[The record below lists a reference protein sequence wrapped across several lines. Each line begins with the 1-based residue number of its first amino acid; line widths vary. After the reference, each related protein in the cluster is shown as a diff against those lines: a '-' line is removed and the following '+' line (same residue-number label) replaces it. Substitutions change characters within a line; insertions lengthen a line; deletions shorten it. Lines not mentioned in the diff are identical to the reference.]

1 MLDPTMVPKSWGRS
15 GSRWKAVRKAAF
27 ERDRDAN
34 APCWIC
40 GRPINYAGDSKTDPW
55 AWQPDHVLTVKQ
67 HPEFALDIT
76 NIKPSHA
83 RCNNQR
89 AKDDRAKPAN
99 DNKRGRELGEPSED
113 WGI

>member
-1 MLDPTMVPKSWGRS
+1 MLDPANVPKSWGRS
-15 GSRWKAVRKAAF
+15 GSRWKAVRKAAY

-40 GRPINYAGDSKTDPW
+40 GKPINYAASPHDPDG
-55 AWQPDHVLTVKQ
+55 WQPDHVLTVHD

-76 NIKPSHA
+76 NLRASHA

-89 AKDDRAKPAN
+89 GQADKAERKRAS
-99 DNKRGRELGEPSED
+99 ELGEPSED
-113 WGI
+113 WGL

>member
-40 GRPINYAGDSKTDPW
+40 GRPINYAAPSTDPDG
-55 AWQPDHVLTVKQ
+55 WQPDHVLTVHDFPQ
-67 HPEFALDIT
+67 YALDIT
-76 NIKPSHA
+76 NVKPSHA

-89 AKDDRAKPAN
+89 GQADKAERKRAS
-99 DNKRGRELGEPSED
+99 ELGEPSED
-113 WGI
+113 WGL